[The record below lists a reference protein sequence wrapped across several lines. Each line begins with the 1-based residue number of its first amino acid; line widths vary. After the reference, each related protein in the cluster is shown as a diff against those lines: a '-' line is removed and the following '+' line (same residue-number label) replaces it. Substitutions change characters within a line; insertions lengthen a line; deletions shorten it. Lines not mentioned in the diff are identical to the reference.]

1 MNLLDVRLGC
11 NEQRT
16 KHRLSATGREVDVVI
31 VRPAARTFVVDRTT
45 QLDRDGC
52 TNRPG
57 VDVRF
62 EMQYGLMNMRRA
74 FVMHEPEASEVP
86 DQPLDV
92 VNSDRASARARLAVT
107 FATSTRLGV
116 PSLR

>member
-16 KHRLSATGREVDVVI
+16 KHRLSATRAEVDVVI

-45 QLDRDGC
+45 QLNRDGY
-52 TNRPG
+52 TDRPG

-62 EMQYGLMNMRRA
+62 EMQYGLMNVRRA
-74 FVMHEPEASEVP
+74 FGIHEPEGRELLDELQTHAPLGLRTAKASEW
-86 DQPLDV
+86 
-92 VNSDRASARARLAVT
+92 RHCAARK
-107 FATSTRLGV
+107 
-116 PSLR
+116 